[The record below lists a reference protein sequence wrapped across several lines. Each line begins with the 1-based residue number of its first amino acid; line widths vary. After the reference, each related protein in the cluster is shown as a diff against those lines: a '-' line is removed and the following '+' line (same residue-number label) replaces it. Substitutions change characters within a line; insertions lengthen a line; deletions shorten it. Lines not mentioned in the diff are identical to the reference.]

1 MFHRLSVS
9 AASCKHYL
17 SMSAQSKVTGFPPE
31 KSTGTMNGF
40 VLLSTDAF
48 SVPLKRAVVSWL
60 CSRLHSSCEVN
71 MLFSLCR
78 AYLGQRTA
86 WSQEELTF
94 LRDHFASLKRPPNFA
109 EVHSAVRRMPAIRKR
124 SLPQIKTRV
133 WALLR
138 MWTVS
143 TCSLYLEAILAVFC
157 AVWVTVTCICFL
169 YSVRPATATWRE
181 LRPVA

>member
-1 MFHRLSVS
+1 MWCFIDCRTLLPVANITIACSLKV
-9 AASCKHYL
+9 
-17 SMSAQSKVTGFPPE
+17 MSLVFPPG
-31 KSTGTMNGF
+31 KSTATMNGF

-48 SVPLKRAVVSWL
+48 SVPLECAVVSWL

-71 MLFSLCR
+71 MLFSLCC

-109 EVHSAVRRMPAIRKR
+109 EVRSAVRLMPALRKR

-143 TCSLYLEAILAVFC
+143 TCSLYLEAILAVQGG
-157 AVWVTVTCICFL
+157 
-169 YSVRPATATWRE
+169 SK
-181 LRPVA
+181 

>member
-1 MFHRLSVS
+1 MWCFIDCRTLLPV
-9 AASCKHYL
+9 ANITIACPLKV
-17 SMSAQSKVTGFPPE
+17 MSLVFPPGRVLQLWMGLY
-31 KSTGTMNGF
+31 SCRQMPFLSHLNVQWFLGF
-40 VLLSTDAF
+40 V
-48 SVPLKRAVVSWL
+48 VV
-60 CSRLHSSCEVN
+60 CTVVARLII
-71 MLFSLCR
+71 MLFSLCC

-109 EVHSAVRRMPAIRKR
+109 EVRSAVRLMPALRKR

-143 TCSLYLEAILAVFC
+143 TCSLYLEAILAVQGG
-157 AVWVTVTCICFL
+157 
-169 YSVRPATATWRE
+169 SK
-181 LRPVA
+181 